1 MIPEKYLKQLPE
13 LLAELR
19 SSLDGSQEL
28 QDAVDTVFDIPEKD
42 LQHAVQDL
50 LKRLSLHYPFHRASY
65 AGQMLKPPHPA
76 AWLGYTLAM
85 TINPN
90 NHALDG
96 GPEASYMEKE
106 VIRNLIAFAGFPEE
120 SIGHLSSSGTIANLE
135 ALWVARELHPD
146 RPVAISSQA
155 HYTHRRMAQLLRHPV
170 VEIPDDE
177 NGLPDLSRL
186 PESSNGENTI
196 PGTIVVT
203 LGTTGLGRVEPL
215 HRIVAWA
222 EDHSARIHVD
232 AAYGGFFH
240 SLRDTGK
247 IDPEP
252 WNALSQAD
260 SLVIDPHK
268 HGLQPYGCGSIMFR
282 DPEVGRFFKHDSPY
296 TYFTSDELHL
306 GEISLECSRAG
317 AAAVAL
323 WFTLRLLPLDS
334 GGLGSVLAACREAAL
349 QLHEALLNSQCYR
362 PVMKPDLDIVT
373 FIPVTKEQSF
383 RSVSEQTDRIF
394 TRGMNGPD
402 GERLYLSTLHLN
414 KDQAQQY
421 FPDLEPDQKHLKV
434 LRSVLMK
441 PGHLGF
447 VPDMISRLEKLAV

>member
-1 MIPEKYLKQLPE
+1 
-13 LLAELR
+13 
-19 SSLDGSQEL
+19 
-28 QDAVDTVFDIPEKD
+28 
-42 LQHAVQDL
+42 
-50 LKRLSLHYPFHRASY
+50 
-65 AGQMLKPPHPA
+65 
-76 AWLGYTLAM
+76 
-85 TINPN
+85 
-90 NHALDG
+90 
-96 GPEASYMEKE
+96 
-106 VIRNLIAFAGFPEE
+106 
-120 SIGHLSSSGTIANLE
+120 
-135 ALWVARELHPD
+135 
-146 RPVAISSQA
+146 
-155 HYTHRRMAQLLRHPV
+155 
-170 VEIPDDE
+170 
-177 NGLPDLSRL
+177 
-186 PESSNGENTI
+186 
-196 PGTIVVT
+196 
-203 LGTTGLGRVEPL
+203 
-215 HRIVAWA
+215 
-222 EDHSARIHVD
+222 
-232 AAYGGFFH
+232 
-240 SLRDTGK
+240 
-247 IDPEP
+247 
-252 WNALSQAD
+252 
-260 SLVIDPHK
+260 
-268 HGLQPYGCGSIMFR
+268 MFR